1 MGILTIE
8 DALESAQESGF
19 DLIEISPNSN
29 PPVCKLLDYGK
40 VKYEQ
45 KKKEHLSKKKQHV
58 IKLKEIRIRPR
69 IDNHE
74 LETKMNMGKK
84 LLNDGLCQIPEN
96 LDGIINLSLKIFH

>member
-1 MGILTIE
+1 MKLNKGGMHIAKKNKVRINEDITAEKVRLISENGEQKGILTIE

-45 KKKEHLSKKKQHV
+45 KKKA
-58 IKLKEIRIRPR
+58 IFMCPYA
-69 IDNHE
+69 
-74 LETKMNMGKK
+74 
-84 LLNDGLCQIPEN
+84 EN
-96 LDGIINLSLKIFH
+96 KNL